1 MSIPKKSS
9 GKRQT
14 LTQRATAF
22 FDGITYRA
30 KDGMTVKV
38 RCTVNEDEDE
48 RDDKD
53 TNYPGSV
60 FEIALKHMH
69 WEKSLVITAILIKP
83 HTIKFFNEALG
94 SDEWSYSIRL
104 PVAEAFDVRAVLIKQ
119 AKAIYGLRA
128 TAESALPDRGTR
140 SPFSV
145 YTAAGEALDS
155 KQLRVYL
162 DILNSDTPVDKVPAA
177 FAQKLRFLGIQI
189 PPSLQHHVA
198 LNISAHA
205 LLLVKNLQEAAV
217 SLGRFQGKH
226 DGARSSRCDEAL
238 NALTKYIGHL
248 ENK

>member
-22 FDGITYRA
+22 FDGITNRA
-30 KDGMTVKV
+30 KDGMTLNVKLV
-38 RCTVNEDEDE
+38 VDEDDDE

-60 FEIALKHMH
+60 FEVSIQHMH
-69 WEKSLVITAILIKP
+69 WKKAVLITAALIKP
-83 HTIKFFNEALG
+83 RTIKFVNEAA
-94 SDEWSYSIRL
+94 EWTYSIRM
-104 PVAEAFDVRAVLIKQ
+104 PISDARDVRAALITK
-119 AKAIYGLRA
+119 AKEIHNLRA
-128 TAESALPDRGTR
+128 VFLLQEDVPENR
-140 SPFSV
+140 SPFSI
-145 YTAAGEALDS
+145 YTAAGEVLDS

-177 FAQKLRFLGIQI
+177 FAQKLRFLGVPI

-217 SLGRFQGKH
+217 SLGRFQDKH